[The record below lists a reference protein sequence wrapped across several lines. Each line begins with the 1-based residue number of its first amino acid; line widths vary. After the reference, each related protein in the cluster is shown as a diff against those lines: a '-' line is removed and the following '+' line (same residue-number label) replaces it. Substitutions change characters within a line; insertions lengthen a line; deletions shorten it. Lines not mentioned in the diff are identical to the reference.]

1 MRILLLFFLLFYHS
15 LSQAQGP
22 TLTCGLQAD
31 DTKASLYSC
40 SDSLSP
46 AQASL
51 LALPSTHQ
59 VSEGQ
64 WVSAKLAA
72 SSKKT
77 LIDLGIPDAYWIEVF
92 LVRGHRAQ
100 PLLQL
105 NEGSLFSDRPMRH
118 RRLMVAV
125 EPQPQAFEVV
135 VHFYTHGKTP
145 LQMQMYEEKAF
156 LEHDA
161 ISHLWNGAIFGFLIV
176 VVPLLVLVFRSV
188 HNSNYRIYAGLVLSN
203 LALLSQFEGYGF
215 QYIWSDSPAM
225 NMKMPGILAL
235 IMSLWHI
242 LFAIRFLQMRT
253 RMLKLYLWHIAAFWL
268 HIIVLFF
275 QILIGVDQVAMPVA
289 LMYGFLALTAAIQA
303 LRLQIPAARFYLIG
317 TSFQVLFVVVMLVLS
332 ITLGNPFPQISFLSY
347 PKIGYVLEAIFF
359 AAAVWNQIRLFN
371 EHQAELR
378 LRRMAE
384 TEQLLQAE
392 QSKLQALEKAK
403 QQQLQL
409 AAASHDIAQPLA
421 SLRFALAAIGQ
432 KPENKAIAE
441 HVENTLT
448 YAQGLLKE
456 LISQTRDEP
465 VDLHHSF
472 AVHDLLQQLLR
483 EFEGAAQQKGL
494 RLSIHACDQQLQGSS
509 VLLYRIL
516 SNLVSNAIRYTA
528 RGRVVVG
535 VRRRPGAL
543 EFQIWDTG
551 PGIAPDVRERLMQ
564 AFMRGDEAK
573 QASEGFGL
581 GLYIV
586 NSLCQQCGYKLN
598 ILSEPGK
605 GSAFCLRVPIT

>member
-1 MRILLLFFLLFYHS
+1 MACAL
-15 LSQAQGP
+15 QGDQ
-22 TLTCGLQAD
+22 TQT
-31 DTKASLYSC
+31 SLYSC
-40 SDSLSP
+40 TESLSP
-46 AQASL
+46 SQASQ
-51 LALPSTHQ
+51 LPLRSAHEA
-59 VSEGQ
+59 SEGQ
-64 WVSAKLAA
+64 WVKVKLAA
-72 SSKKT
+72 HAKPS
-77 LIDLGIPDAYWIEVF
+77 LIDIGIPDAYWIEVF
-92 LVRGHRAQ
+92 SLRDGQVQR
-100 PLLQL
+100 LMQL
-105 NEGSLFSDRPMRH
+105 DERSVFSDRPILH
-118 RRLMVAV
+118 RRLMV
-125 EPQPQAFEVV
+125 PLDPQAQASELV
-135 VHFYTHGKTP
+135 VHFHTHGKTP
-145 LQMQMYEEKAF
+145 LQMQMYDEKAF

-161 ISHLWNGAIFGFLIV
+161 LSHLLNGAIFGFLIV
-176 VVPLLVLVFRSV
+176 VVPLLVLVFSSV

-215 QYIWSDSPAM
+215 QYLWPDSPVL
-225 NMKMPGILAL
+225 NMKMPGALAL
-235 IMSLWHI
+235 IMTLWHI

-268 HIIVLFF
+268 HLLALVF

-289 LMYGFLALTAAIQA
+289 MLYAVLALIAAVHAQ
-303 LRLQIPAARFYLIG
+303 RLHIPAARFYLIG
-317 TSFQVLFVVVMLVLS
+317 TACQVLFVVVMLMLS
-332 ITLGNPFPQISFLSY
+332 ITVGNPFPQISFLSY

-378 LRRMAE
+378 VRRMAE

-403 QQQLQL
+403 QQQMQL
-409 AAASHDIAQPLA
+409 ASASHDIAQPLA
-421 SLRFALAAIGQ
+421 SLRFALAAMGQ
-432 KPENKAIAE
+432 KPENKAVAE
-441 HVENTLT
+441 HVENTLN

-456 LISQTRDEP
+456 LITQTRDEP
-465 VDLHHSF
+465 LDSNQSF

-483 EFEGAAQQKGL
+483 EFEAVAQQKGL

-528 RGRVVVG
+528 KGRVVVG

-543 EFQIWDTG
+543 EFQVWDTG
-551 PGIAPDVRERLMQ
+551 PGIASDLREQLML
-564 AFMRGDEAK
+564 AFTRGEAGQ

-586 NSLCQQCGYKLN
+586 NSLCRQSNYQLS
-598 ILSEPGK
+598 ILSQPGK
-605 GSAFCLRVPIT
+605 GSAFCLRVPLA